1 MLFLIGLLA
10 APIMAQ
16 SGHVLDGMGAINQ
29 GMGGVGAGL
38 AIEPMGALHWNPA
51 AIGGL
56 PEGQS
61 HRIAMS
67 LVAFSPTT
75 SLSSSVNAGSFGP
88 GFPASNLSGESE
100 SQTGNSYI
108 PSIAMVH
115 APKDSD
121 WLYGIALYGISGFGV
136 DYAVDPNNPILTPQP
151 PAGMGF
157 GAIYSEYT
165 LMQLAPTIARRLNKE
180 WTVAFAPTLNVGT
193 LAVSPFSGTNPDD
206 ANGDGFPS
214 YPKNRDA
221 ETALGLGFKLGAY
234 WQGRS
239 GWSAGAAFKSP
250 IWFGDFEYDA
260 ADELGGIRSY
270 SFDLDYPSITSLGT
284 GYTDRSGWKVGADIR
299 WVDYANTNGFD
310 KQGFGSDGSVLG
322 FHWRSIPI
330 VGVGGEY
337 PITDSFSLLGGLS
350 WNANP
355 IRSEDAF
362 FNVAAPAIIQTH
374 LSTGFRWQYSDS
386 LELSLA
392 YKHGFANE
400 VSGPFQ
406 GASGPISG
414 TSVTSDLA
422 VDSLSFGLSWNF

>member
-1 MLFLIGLLA
+1 MLYLVSLLITPLL
-10 APIMAQ
+10 AQ
-16 SGHVLDGMGAINQ
+16 SGHVLDGMGAVNQ

-38 AIEPMGALHWNPA
+38 AVEPIGALHWNPA
-51 AIGGL
+51 AMGGL
-56 PEGQS
+56 PEDQTRRFS
-61 HRIAMS
+61 MS

-100 SQTGNSYI
+100 SQTSTAYI
-108 PSIAMVH
+108 PSFVMVN
-115 APKDSD
+115 APKNSD
-121 WLYGIALYGISGFGV
+121 WLYGIAMYGISGFGV

-157 GAIYSEYT
+157 GAIFSEYT
-165 LMQLAPTIARRLNKE
+165 LLQISPTIARRLDSE

-214 YPKNRDA
+214 YPINKDA
-221 ETALGLGFKLGAY
+221 ETALGMGFKIGVY
-234 WQGRS
+234 WQGRH
-239 GWSAGAAFKSP
+239 GWSAGAAYKSP
-250 IWFGDFEYDA
+250 IWFGDFDFDA
-260 ADELGGIRSY
+260 TDELGAQRSY
-270 SFDLDYPSITSLGT
+270 SFDLDYPSISSVGI
-284 GYTDRSGWKVGADIR
+284 GFTDRSGWKVGADLR
-299 WVDYANTNGFD
+299 WVDYENTSGFD
-310 KQGFGSDGSVLG
+310 KQGFAADGSVLG

-330 VGVGGEY
+330 IGVGGEF
-337 PITDSFSLLGGLS
+337 PITDRFSLLGGFA
-350 WNANP
+350 WNASP

-374 LSTGFRWQYSDS
+374 LSTGFRWRYSDS

-392 YKHGFANE
+392 YKHGFAND

-406 GASGPISG
+406 GATGPIAG
-414 TSVTSDLA
+414 TSVESDLQ
-422 VDSLSFGLSWNF
+422 VDSLTFGLSWDF